1 MIIKLL
7 RRFFRLFAPGRK
19 CRYDYPGMS
28 NFERRE
34 SRRLHDDDN
43 ARAVGNALLIII
55 PILII
60 LMIKSCKA
68 DLSISH
74 LMNFLSYMR

>member
-1 MIIKLL
+1 MGINLL
-7 RRFFRLFAPGRK
+7 RGFFRLFTPGRK

-34 SRRLHDDDN
+34 SRNLHDDDN
-43 ARAVGNALLIII
+43 ARVMGNILLIVV
-55 PILII
+55 PVLII
-60 LMIKSCKA
+60 LLIKNCKS

>member
-7 RRFFRLFAPGRK
+7 RGFLRIFTPGRK
-19 CRYDYPGMS
+19 CRYDYPGMP
-28 NFERRE
+28 NYERRE

-43 ARAVGNALLIII
+43 SRVIGNILLIIV

-60 LMIKSCKA
+60 FLIKSCKA

-74 LMNFLSYMR
+74 LINFLSYMK